1 MLRHVYILFY
11 IFLSVL
17 QVNKTSVENI
27 AFDFEVLTA
36 RAVPVKMLMPR
47 DAREFTPRIC
57 TQQALEIVSRTFE
70 ELSCSA
76 AFSEDYRPRF
86 CACADCE
93 HTSELIAPQ
102 DRSANDIEWCLCAAL
117 SVLIR
122 STNQLKLELYR
133 LLRQPVSASRQP
145 RIRDQRTS
153 DITSETGTAVQL
165 AIGEAVPSTVNSSR
179 TFPGVFLHTT
189 VSD

>member
-1 MLRHVYILFY
+1 MLRLAKRTDRE
-11 IFLSVL
+11 SVHA
-17 QVNKTSVENI
+17 QTVSTRVS
-27 AFDFEVLTA
+27 
-36 RAVPVKMLMPR
+36 
-47 DAREFTPRIC
+47 
-57 TQQALEIVSRTFE
+57 EISR
-70 ELSCSA
+70 
-76 AFSEDYRPRF
+76 FS
-86 CACADCE
+86 
-93 HTSELIAPQ
+93 LIAPQ
-102 DRSANDIEWCLCAAL
+102 DRSANDIERCLCAAL

-122 STNQLKLELYR
+122 SSNQLKLELYR